1 MQAIAV
7 YSAPAVRYVYGKA
20 EGTAR
25 TKPLRWDTL
34 QQNMIPG
41 KGEWMEMR
49 EEGRPYRLK

>member
-25 TKPLRWDTL
+25 TKPLVGYLAAKHDPWERGVD
-34 QQNMIPG
+34 G
-41 KGEWMEMR
+41 D
-49 EEGRPYRLK
+49 EGRGETL